1 MAGSCRG
8 TFLGK
13 PEAVLSFRD
22 LGGGVE
28 TRCGLKPA
36 VGIPTKRIGLG
47 RSCLRMKVTS
57 ECNKEKS
64 TTTKDRGTLV
74 TLTDISMEVAPDMKE
89 VASVSAIGPRRR
101 NEPELTGLLHHRV
114 VFVSSLH
121 RKHVE
126 LSKFVAVGVTISST

>member
-1 MAGSCRG
+1 MKA
-8 TFLGK
+8 T
-13 PEAVLSFRD
+13 PE
-22 LGGGVE
+22 
-28 TRCGLKPA
+28 CK
-36 VGIPTKRIGLG
+36 
-47 RSCLRMKVTS
+47 
-57 ECNKEKS
+57 KEKS
-64 TTTKDRGTLV
+64 MTTKDRGTLV

-89 VASVSAIGPRRR
+89 LASVSAIGPRRR